1 MSLVVKGHSASDSD
15 KPPNYGTVEDP
26 EVIFKDRTTRSDR
39 PDEYYHLSPT
49 IKLIQ
54 THKIKRFC
62 NIMKR
67 NTHMHDRQDCETVP
81 LIVRVI
87 F

>member
-15 KPPNYGTVEDP
+15 KPPNYWTVEDP

-49 IKLIQ
+49 VNINPQDQ
-54 THKIKRFC
+54 TFLQH
-62 NIMKR
+62 NE
-67 NTHMHDRQDCETVP
+67 TEYAQADRRDCETVP
-81 LIVRVI
+81 LTVRVI